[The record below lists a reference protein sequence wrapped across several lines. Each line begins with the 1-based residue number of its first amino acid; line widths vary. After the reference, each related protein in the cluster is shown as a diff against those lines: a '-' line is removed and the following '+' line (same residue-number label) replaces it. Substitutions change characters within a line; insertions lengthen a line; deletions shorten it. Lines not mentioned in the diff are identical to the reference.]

1 MIVLRK
7 LILIIDFNNVLFTS
21 YYGQK
26 LINQHGYNV
35 NAVKGFFTKLKN
47 LKDIFDPDFIVFARD
62 LSRVKTF
69 RRKLFP
75 DYKAQR
81 KPMDP
86 DIFSQMK
93 MAQQIVALLGFSII
107 SHELYEADD
116 IMGMISRFG
125 EEHEMD
131 SIIISSDR
139 DMYQLITDHTFV
151 MSPRNSDLIDKN
163 YLQEH
168 YQLTPDQWIELK
180 ILQGDRSDNIPG
192 IPGIGEV
199 TALQLIQQYGS
210 IQNIYQS
217 MDQLKPKI
225 QSLLTKYQDTL
236 DLIRKLVTIETNYTL
251 IDLKEE
257 MLYRHDVFT
266 NEVWDI
272 LADQQLYSL
281 FDIMQYSLFPSQND
295 KVEVH
300 AS

>member
-69 RRKLFP
+69 RRKLFS

-257 MLYRHDVFT
+257 ILYRHDVFT

>member
-199 TALQLIQQYGS
+199 TALQLMQQYGS

-236 DLIRKLVTIETNYTL
+236 DLIRKLVTIETDYTL

>member
-1 MIVLRK
+1 
-7 LILIIDFNNVLFTS
+7 
-21 YYGQK
+21 
-26 LINQHGYNV
+26 
-35 NAVKGFFTKLKN
+35 
-47 LKDIFDPDFIVFARD
+47 
-62 LSRVKTF
+62 
-69 RRKLFP
+69 
-75 DYKAQR
+75 
-81 KPMDP
+81 MDP

-199 TALQLIQQYGS
+199 TALQLMQQYGS

-236 DLIRKLVTIETNYTL
+236 DLTRKLVTIETNYTL

>member
-7 LILIIDFNNVLFTS
+7 LILIIDFNNFLFTS

-151 MSPRNSDLIDKN
+151 MSPRTSDLIDKN

-199 TALQLIQQYGS
+199 TALQLMQQYGS

-236 DLIRKLVTIETNYTL
+236 DLTRKLVTIETDYTL

>member
-199 TALQLIQQYGS
+199 TALQLMQQYGS

-217 MDQLKPKI
+217 MDRLKPKI
-225 QSLLTKYQDTL
+225 QSLLTQYQDTL
-236 DLIRKLVTIETNYTL
+236 DLTRKLVTIETDYTL

>member
-69 RRKLFP
+69 RRKIFP

-199 TALQLIQQYGS
+199 TALQLMQQYGS

-217 MDQLKPKI
+217 MDQLKLKI

-236 DLIRKLVTIETNYTL
+236 DLTRKLVTIETNYTL

>member
-199 TALQLIQQYGS
+199 TALQLMQQYGS

-236 DLIRKLVTIETNYTL
+236 DLTRKLVTIETDYTL

>member
-199 TALQLIQQYGS
+199 TALQLMQQYGS

-217 MDQLKPKI
+217 MDRLKPKI
-225 QSLLTKYQDTL
+225 QSLLTQYQDTL
-236 DLIRKLVTIETNYTL
+236 DLTRKLVTIETDYTL

-272 LADQQLYSL
+272 IADQQLYSL

>member
-1 MIVLRK
+1 MIVLQK

-139 DMYQLITDHTFV
+139 DIYQLITDHTFV

-168 YQLTPDQWIELK
+168 YQLTPEQWIELK

-199 TALQLIQQYGS
+199 TALQLMQQYGS

-225 QSLLTKYQDTL
+225 QSLLTQYQDTL
-236 DLIRKLVTIETNYTL
+236 DLTRKLVTIETDYTL

>member
-93 MAQQIVALLGFSII
+93 MTQQIVALLGFSII

-116 IMGMISRFG
+116 IIGMISRFG

-199 TALQLIQQYGS
+199 TALQLMQQYGS

-236 DLIRKLVTIETNYTL
+236 DLTRKLVTIETDYTL

>member
-93 MAQQIVALLGFSII
+93 MTQQIVALLGFSII

-199 TALQLIQQYGS
+199 TALQLMQQYGS

-236 DLIRKLVTIETNYTL
+236 DLTRKLVTIETNYTL

>member
-199 TALQLIQQYGS
+199 TALQLMQQYGS

-236 DLIRKLVTIETNYTL
+236 DLTRKLVTIETNYTL

>member
-151 MSPRNSDLIDKN
+151 ISPRNSDLIDKN

-199 TALQLIQQYGS
+199 TALQLMQQYGS

-236 DLIRKLVTIETNYTL
+236 DLTRKLVTIETDYTL

-300 AS
+300 TS

>member
-116 IMGMISRFG
+116 IIGMISRFG

-168 YQLTPDQWIELK
+168 YQLTPEQWIELK

-199 TALQLIQQYGS
+199 TALQLMQQYGS

-236 DLIRKLVTIETNYTL
+236 DLIRKLVTIETDYTL